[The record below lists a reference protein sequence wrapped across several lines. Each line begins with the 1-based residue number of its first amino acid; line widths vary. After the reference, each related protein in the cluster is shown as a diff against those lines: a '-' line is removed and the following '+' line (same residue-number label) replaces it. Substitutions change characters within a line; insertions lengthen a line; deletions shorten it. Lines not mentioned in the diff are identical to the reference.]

1 MYFWYPPNAGAVAP
15 IPLFGAFHCSLIYW
29 AKNTRFILDVGGT
42 AIAEPIAIRNIDN
55 TITGLQKKNSNF
67 NSGMEFD

>member
-15 IPLFGAFHCSLIYW
+15 VALFSAFHCSLINW

-42 AIAEPIAIRNIDN
+42 TITEPIAVGNIDN
-55 TITGLQKKNSNF
+55 TITRLKNILTA
-67 NSGMEFD
+67 EI